1 MLISIICPIYNEKEA
16 IPIFLAELVKVIAT
30 TGEEYEILCV
40 NDGSTDNTLAV
51 LIKNK
56 ELYPQIRIINLSRN
70 FGKEAAL
77 TAGLDMA
84 RGDVVIPIDADLQDP
99 PALIKKMLEKFRE
112 GNDVVL
118 ARRRDRSSDSILKR
132 ITAELFY
139 KLFRRLAN
147 AELPENVGDFR
158 LMSRRVVDSL
168 KELRETQRFM
178 KGIFSWPG
186 YQTAV
191 IEYDRQERQAGK
203 TKFSGWKLWNFAVE
217 GITSFSTFPLRIW
230 TYIGSMVALLALS
243 YMLYIIIKT
252 VVLGIDVPGY
262 ASLVAIMLFLG
273 GVQLIG
279 IGVIGEYVGRIYL
292 ESKRRPI
299 YIVEREI

>member
-1 MLISIICPIYNEKEA
+1 MLISIICPMYNEEEA
-16 IPIFLAELVKVIAT
+16 IPIFLAELIKVIDA
-30 TGEEYEILCV
+30 TGEEYELVCV
-40 NDGSTDNTLAV
+40 NDGSSDNTLAV

-99 PALIKKMLEKFRE
+99 PVLIEKMLEKFKE

-118 ARRRDRSSDSILKR
+118 ARRKDRSSDSILKR
-132 ITAELFY
+132 VTAELFY
-139 KLFRRLAN
+139 KLFRKLAN

-168 KELRETQRFM
+168 KKLRETQRFM

-191 IEYDRQERQAGK
+191 VEYDRQERQAGK

-230 TYIGSMVALLALS
+230 TYIGSMVALFALS
-243 YMLYIIIKT
+243 YMLYTIIKT
-252 VVLGIDVPGY
+252 VVFGIDVPGY

>member
-1 MLISIICPIYNEKEA
+1 MYNEEEA
-16 IPIFLAELVKVIAT
+16 IPIFLAELIKVIDA
-30 TGEEYEILCV
+30 TGEEYELVCV
-40 NDGSTDNTLAV
+40 NDGSSDNTLAV

-99 PALIKKMLEKFRE
+99 PVLIEKMLEKFKE

-118 ARRRDRSSDSILKR
+118 ARRKDRSSDSILKR
-132 ITAELFY
+132 VTAELFY
-139 KLFRRLAN
+139 KLFRKLAN

-168 KELRETQRFM
+168 KKLRETQRFM

-191 IEYDRQERQAGK
+191 VEYDRQERQAGK

-230 TYIGSMVALLALS
+230 TYIGSMVALFALS
-243 YMLYIIIKT
+243 YMLYTIIKT
-252 VVLGIDVPGY
+252 VVFGIDVPGY